1 MTRLRIL
8 ISGGGIAGNALAFW
22 LSKIG
27 HDITVVERFS
37 SLRDTGLQLD
47 LRGHGIEVMKRM
59 GLQAAFEARVAPE
72 KGLQIVDKNGRRRAF
87 FPSTVPGQSVQSF
100 TTEFEIMRG
109 DICRILHDAA
119 VEHGTKFVFGTS
131 IEKYED
137 KDSSVVV
144 RFADGKTDSFDLVVG
159 ADGLNS
165 RTRKMMV
172 GPGADDGLRPLN
184 GIISGYFT
192 MPRPMQ
198 EGEDYL
204 ATVYMAPGNRGLMIR
219 RSDPKSWQVY
229 IGGKTNIFKDVAR
242 GDIKAEKAG
251 LTEMMRGAGWESEN
265 VVKALNTD
273 NDFYLERMALVKL
286 DRWFR
291 GRVTLV
297 GDAAWCPTANTG
309 MGTTSSIVG
318 AYILAGEISRHCGRG
333 TTKPSEKADTGDNI
347 AKALAAYDA
356 RFRPFMDQ
364 VQKGVG
370 EGSDWGY
377 SLLSSAFGI
386 TLMYFV
392 AAVASFF
399 RVNVGAM
406 ALKEQVKDWDLPDY
420 EELSKEVEV
429 VL

>member
-8 ISGGGIAGNALAFW
+8 ISGGGIAGNALAYW
-22 LSKIG
+22 LSKLG
-27 HDITVVERFS
+27 HDITVIERFS

-59 GLQAAFEARVAPE
+59 GLQEAFKARVAPE

-87 FPSTVPGQSVQSF
+87 FPSTVPGQTVQSF

-119 VEHGTKFVFGTS
+119 VKHGTRFVFGTS

-137 KDSSVVV
+137 GDRAVAV

-172 GPGADDGLRPLN
+172 GPGHDDGLRPLN

-198 EGEDYL
+198 PGEEYL

-229 IGGKTNIFKDVAR
+229 IGGKTNIFQDVAR

-251 LTEMMRGAGWESEN
+251 ITEMMRGAGWETEN

-286 DRWFR
+286 DRWFK
-291 GRVTLV
+291 GRVALV

-318 AYILAGEISRHCGRG
+318 AYILAGEISRYCGRG
-333 TTKPSEKADTGDNI
+333 DTKPSGKADTGDNI

-356 RFRPFMDQ
+356 KFRPFMDQ

-420 EELSKEVEV
+420 EELLKEV
-429 VL
+429 

>member
-1 MTRLRIL
+1 MPPLRVL

-27 HDITVVERFS
+27 HDITVVERFP

-59 GLQAAFEARVAPE
+59 GLEEAFEAQVAPE
-72 KGLQIVDKNGRRRAF
+72 KGLQLVDKRGRRRAF
-87 FPSTVPGQSVQSF
+87 FPSTASGDGVQNF

-109 DICRILHDAA
+109 DMCRILHDAA
-119 VEHGTKFVFGTS
+119 VKHGAKFVFGTS
-131 IEKYED
+131 IEKLED
-137 KDSSVVV
+137 KGGSVAV
-144 RFADGKTDSFDLVVG
+144 RFADGRNDSFDLVVG

-165 RTRKMMV
+165 RTRKMML
-172 GPGADDGLRPLN
+172 GPGAEDGLRPLD
-184 GIISGYFT
+184 GVVAGYFT
-192 MPRPMQ
+192 MPRPIQ
-198 EGEDYL
+198 EGEEYL

-219 RSDPKSWQVY
+219 RSNPEKLQVY
-229 IGGKTNIFKDVAR
+229 IGGKTDAFKNVAR
-242 GDIKAEKAG
+242 GDVKAEKAVM
-251 LTEMMRGAGWESEN
+251 TEMLQGAGWETEN
-265 VVKALNTD
+265 VLKAMNTD
-273 NDFYLERMALVKL
+273 NDFYLERMAIVKL

-291 GRVTLV
+291 GRVVLV

-318 AYILAGEISRHCGRG
+318 AYILAGEIGRYCGRG
-333 TTKPSEKADTGDNI
+333 TAKQAGKSNAGENI
-347 AKALAAYDA
+347 AKALASYDTK
-356 RFRPFMDQ
+356 FRPFMDQ

-386 TLMYFV
+386 SLMHLF

-399 RVNVGAM
+399 KVNIGAM
-406 ALKEQVKDWDLPDY
+406 VLKEQVKDWDLPDY
-420 EELSKEVEV
+420 EELLKET
-429 VL
+429 

>member
-1 MTRLRIL
+1 MAPLRIL

-59 GLQAAFEARVAPE
+59 GLQEAFDARVAPE
-72 KGLQIVDKNGRRRAF
+72 KGMQIVDKSGRRRAF
-87 FPSTVPGQSVQSF
+87 FPSTAPGQGVQNF

-119 VEHGTKFVFGTS
+119 VKHGTRFVFGTS
-131 IEKYED
+131 IEEFED
-137 KDSSVVV
+137 KGSSVTV
-144 RFADGKTDSFDLVVG
+144 RFADGKHDSFDLVVG
-159 ADGLNS
+159 ADGVNS
-165 RTRKMMV
+165 RMRKMML
-172 GPGADDGLRPLN
+172 GPGVDDGLRPLE
-184 GIISGYFT
+184 GIVAGYFN
-192 MPRPMQ
+192 MPQPMQ
-198 EGEDYL
+198 EGEEYL

-219 RSDPKSWQVY
+219 RSNPDYWQVY
-229 IGGKTNIFKDVAR
+229 VGCKTKALHNVPR
-242 GDIKAEKAG
+242 GDVKAEKAV
-251 LTEMMRGAGWESEN
+251 LTDVMRGAGWETEN
-265 VVKALNTD
+265 VVKAMNTD
-273 NDFYLERMALVKL
+273 NDFYLERMAMVKL

-291 GRVTLV
+291 GRVALV

-318 AYILAGEISRHCGRG
+318 AYILAGEIGRYCGRG
-333 TTKPSEKADTGDNI
+333 TVKEAGRSNAGNNI
-347 AKALAAYDA
+347 AKALESYDA
-356 RFRPFMDQ
+356 KFRPFMDQ
-364 VQKGVG
+364 VQHGVA

-386 TLMYFV
+386 TLMYFF

-399 RVNVGAM
+399 RVNIGAM
-406 ALKEQVKDWDLPDY
+406 MLKEQVKDWDLPDY
-420 EELSKEVEV
+420 EELLKEV
-429 VL
+429 